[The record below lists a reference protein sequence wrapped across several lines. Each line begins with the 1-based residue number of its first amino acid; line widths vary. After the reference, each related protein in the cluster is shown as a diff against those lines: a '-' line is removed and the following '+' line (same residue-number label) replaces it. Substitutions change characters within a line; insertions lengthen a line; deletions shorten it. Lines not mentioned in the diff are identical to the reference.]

1 MALNW
6 CTVLS
11 GKASISGRKEH
22 LWILVSK
29 NMDFSLE
36 HKTQISVFKNTGT
49 FQFFIIQISVSK
61 NTGMCIET
69 SSFEIYFEE
78 TWIQF
83 LRIQVRV

>member
-1 MALNW
+1 
-6 CTVLS
+6 
-11 GKASISGRKEH
+11 
-22 LWILVSK
+22 ILVSK

-36 HKTQISVFKNTGT
+36 HKTQISVFKNT
-49 FQFFIIQISVSK
+49 VSK

-83 LRIQVRV
+83 LRIQISVSENLK